1 MSYTED
7 HIRIKNTVMEEIARG
22 SLSVDVNE
30 FAKKLEM
37 DPRTIKNHFDMMEMD
52 GFGLFVND
60 KKTVFCPKNAVKKML
75 KKLEGE

>member
-1 MSYTED
+1 MSYTQD
-7 HIRIKNTVMEEIARG
+7 HIRIKNAITDEIARG
-22 SLSVDVNE
+22 ALSVDLNE
-30 FAKKLEM
+30 FSKKLEM
-37 DPRTIKNHFDMMEMD
+37 DPRTVKNHFDIMEMD